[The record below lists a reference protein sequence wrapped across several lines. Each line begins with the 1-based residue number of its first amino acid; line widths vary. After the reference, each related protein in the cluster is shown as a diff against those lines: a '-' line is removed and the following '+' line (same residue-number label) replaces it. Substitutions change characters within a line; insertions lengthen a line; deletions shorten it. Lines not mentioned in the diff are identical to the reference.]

1 MIENTM
7 NISPIMNKI
16 SIAEFVTFHGI
27 RIIPRIHKIIPIE
40 DKIIINISIVR
51 AFNEL
56 QHSNKSI
63 SLKAI

>member
-1 MIENTM
+1 M

-56 QHSNKSI
+56 KHSNKSI